1 MKAFFKK
8 YRELIDYLFWGVAT
22 TAVNYAVYFLLTRL
36 FDFGVV
42 SANVIAWAIAV
53 IFAFVVN
60 RALVFHGN
68 GNLLSEFLLF
78 TGGRIFSGALETG
91 ILWLFVDTLHFPD
104 QIIKIIASVIVVIL
118 NYIFSKFIF
127 RKKD

>member
-42 SANVIAWAIAV
+42 SANVIAWAVAV

-91 ILWLFVDTLHFPD
+91 ILWLFVDMLHFPD

>member
-1 MKAFFKK
+1 MKAWIKK
-8 YRELIDYLFWGVAT
+8 YRQQIDYLFWGVAT

-36 FDFGVV
+36 CNLGIV

-68 GNLLSEFLLF
+68 GSLFLEFLLF

-91 ILWLFVDTLHFPD
+91 ILWLFVDMLLFPD
-104 QIIKIIASVIVVIL
+104 QIVKIIASVIVVIL